1 MHGVALAW
9 ATTAVALA
17 TCFALCHHRQRRAY
31 VLDWGPGMH
40 NIQQLLLSLTT
51 ECAVL
56 SCGQVFKYSVHGR
69 FGYLTAPCTTSRL
82 QLAALYA
89 ASSTLLPEPSS
100 QLTGAA
106 TAMQLVRY
114 SWTNEPLSSEQHR
127 HLQDISTLGGFL
139 APALK
144 LLCHDVAASS
154 SQL

>member
-9 ATTAVALA
+9 ATTAVALV

-69 FGYLTAPCTTSRL
+69 FGYLTTFSPLHHLS
-82 QLAALYA
+82 AAAGRSLCCQQHTPPRAQQPTHRSSHSHA
-89 ASSTLLPEPSS
+89 ASEV
-100 QLTGAA
+100 QL
-106 TAMQLVRY
+106 
-114 SWTNEPLSSEQHR
+114 
-127 HLQDISTLGGFL
+127 D
-139 APALK
+139 K
-144 LLCHDVAASS
+144 
-154 SQL
+154 